1 MGVMFKT
8 TDNVF
13 DSVIRRTT
21 FGFWEE
27 FQGFT
32 YENEWLDG
40 QRAALGEMVFKMG
53 QDFKSDD
60 LEVIAFTWRYR
71 QD

>member
-32 YENEWLDG
+32 YENGWLDG
-40 QRAALGEMVFKMG
+40 
-53 QDFKSDD
+53 
-60 LEVIAFTWRYR
+60 
-71 QD
+71 